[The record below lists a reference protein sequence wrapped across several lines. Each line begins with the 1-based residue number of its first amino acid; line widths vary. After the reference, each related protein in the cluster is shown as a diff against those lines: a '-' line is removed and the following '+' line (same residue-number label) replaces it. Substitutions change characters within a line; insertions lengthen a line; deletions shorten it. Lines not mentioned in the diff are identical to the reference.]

1 MTVVDDHDS
10 PRPPKHYN
18 VWLQFQKK
26 LDQNFREKENFH
38 LLNKVSF
45 NS

>member
-18 VWLQFQKK
+18 IWSISQK